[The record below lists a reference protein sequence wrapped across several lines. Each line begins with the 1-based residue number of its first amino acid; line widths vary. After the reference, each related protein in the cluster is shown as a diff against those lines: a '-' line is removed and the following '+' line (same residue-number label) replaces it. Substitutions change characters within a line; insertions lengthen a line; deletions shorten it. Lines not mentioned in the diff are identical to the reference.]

1 MAGQG
6 RRSRCCAACTR
17 TLHFSEHASHLPVMN
32 LQSLHVL
39 QRPQL
44 CSEHAAIPQLHH
56 GPQSPLIREFPT
68 FIKEMKVKILTPMK
82 TAENRV
88 NGQSP
93 AAHPTVDADTDQHS
107 LALHL

>member
-1 MAGQG
+1 
-6 RRSRCCAACTR
+6 
-17 TLHFSEHASHLPVMN
+17 MN

-107 LALHL
+107 LALHLEHMAVFKAQKQSRQGVSVLGTLTYF